1 LSELFFHEMTISTP
15 PRRPRTGVAALMATP
30 GPAVALTKCVGSPF
44 STTPIATT
52 LDHELRL
59 LRPRIEAVI
68 PLRGGLMIRIGIH
81 EAKVRK
87 PESLVEQ
94 RLVGV
99 EIVGTGQVAKLAA
112 FIALPHLQPIKR
124 APRGWVSK
132 ALYLWVTR

>member
-1 LSELFFHEMTISTP
+1 
-15 PRRPRTGVAALMATP
+15 
-30 GPAVALTKCVGSPF
+30 
-44 STTPIATT
+44 
-52 LDHELRL
+52 
-59 LRPRIEAVI
+59 
-68 PLRGGLMIRIGIH
+68 MIRIGIH

-99 EIVGTGQVAKLAA
+99 EIAGTGPVAKLAA
-112 FIALPHLQPIKR
+112 FVALPQLQPIKR